1 MNLANILN
9 GTEKVG
15 KHSSI
20 TFNGQVYRGEKA
32 IKELARKTVGN
43 SQEVVTNDRPATAA
57 TKPRTRN
64 TRSRAT
70 SKPANDNSAGSTSSS
85 TGSDGGA
92 ASE

>member
-43 SQEVVTNDRPATAA
+43 SQEVVTNDRPKAA

-70 SKPANDNSAGSTSSS
+70 SSKPANDNSAGSSES
-85 TGSDGGA
+85 TPGSDGGGT
-92 ASE
+92 SE

>member
-43 SQEVVTNDRPATAA
+43 SQEVVTNDRPATAS

-64 TRSRAT
+64 TRSRA
-70 SKPANDNSAGSTSSS
+70 SKPANDNSAGSTSS
-85 TGSDGGA
+85 TPGSDGGS